1 MTVSLVLIIISA
13 LLVSWIIG
21 ANSVSAAFA
30 PVAGTGASG
39 VLRGAL
45 LAGVFGLIGAVVQG
59 NNVAGTIGS
68 GLLTGINLSAIQ
80 GAAILL
86 TATLLVT
93 IGIALHIPIPTA
105 FTVVGTVLG
114 VGLGLGAPWNA
125 GKIQIISVT
134 WIAIPFVAIL
144 MSYIFSKAMRFFL
157 SQKDTE
163 GFLEILLFLIGGFC
177 AYTAGANLV
186 GLAVGPLMNSVNV
199 PLRLL
204 LISGGAFILIG
215 AWIGGP
221 RIVNAVSKD
230 YSEMGIRRSISAL
243 ATATIIAQVATI
255 LGIPVSFNEAII
267 ASIIGS
273 GLAVGAGRIESKK
286 IVKTISSWIGS
297 FFGAIGIAWLVSVIF
312 LA

>member
-1 MTVSLVLIIISA
+1 MTVSLVLIFISA

-125 GKIQIISVT
+125 GKIQII
-134 WIAIPFVAIL
+134 
-144 MSYIFSKAMRFFL
+144 
-157 SQKDTE
+157 
-163 GFLEILLFLIGGFC
+163 
-177 AYTAGANLV
+177 
-186 GLAVGPLMNSVNV
+186 
-199 PLRLL
+199 
-204 LISGGAFILIG
+204 
-215 AWIGGP
+215 
-221 RIVNAVSKD
+221 
-230 YSEMGIRRSISAL
+230 
-243 ATATIIAQVATI
+243 
-255 LGIPVSFNEAII
+255 
-267 ASIIGS
+267 
-273 GLAVGAGRIESKK
+273 
-286 IVKTISSWIGS
+286 
-297 FFGAIGIAWLVSVIF
+297 
-312 LA
+312 